1 MKINKKMSEEFI
13 REVDEDLKEEKRMKL
28 WKKLLPY
35 VLSISL
41 GVILSTSGYVLWNN
55 YTNNVKQQLGDDF
68 SAAVVLSKDE
78 DIDAA
83 LLALDRI
90 VDKGSDGYVTMA
102 KMKKA
107 SLLIEKGELKKGLEI
122 YLDLEKNAVD
132 QSFRDIATILFV
144 MNSLDSEE
152 PEILLEKL
160 EPLENSLIW
169 KSSALELK
177 AFIYLRNE
185 KEKEALEVFEAI
197 VLMPN
202 KPSSL
207 GLRAKNM
214 IDFLGK

>member
-1 MKINKKMSEEFI
+1 MSEEFI
-13 REVDEDLKEEKRMKL
+13 REVDEDVKEEKRLKL
-28 WKKLLPY
+28 WKKFLPY
-35 VLSISL
+35 IISL
-41 GVILSTSGYVLWNN
+41 SLGIILSTLGFVLWDG
-55 YTNNVKQQLGDDF
+55 YTKKTKQQMGDDF
-68 SAAVVLSKDE
+68 TAAVELAKDE

-83 LLALDRI
+83 IVALERI

-107 SLLIEKGELKKGLEI
+107 SLLIQQGNLDEGLQI

-144 MNSLDSEE
+144 INSIGKSDVD
-152 PEILLEKL
+152 ILLSKV
-160 EPLENSLIW
+160 EPLENSLVW

-177 AFIYLRNE
+177 GYIYLQNNE
-185 KEKEALEVFEAI
+185 KQKALDIFKSI
-197 VLMPN
+197 DLMPN

-214 IDFLGK
+214 IDFLGKN

>member
-1 MKINKKMSEEFI
+1 MSEEFI

-28 WKKLLPY
+28 WKKLLPF
-35 VLSISL
+35 VISISL
-41 GVILSTSGYVLWNN
+41 GVIFSTSGFVLWKN
-55 YTNNVKQQLGDDF
+55 YTDQVKQQLGDDF
-68 SAAVVLSKDE
+68 TAAVELSKDE

-90 VDKGSDGYVTMA
+90 VNKGSDGYVTMA

-107 SLLIEKGELKKGLEI
+107 SLLIEKGELEKGLDI

-132 QSFRDIATILFV
+132 QSFRDISTIFYV
-144 MNSLDSEE
+144 MNSIDSDD
-152 PEILLEKL
+152 PDILLKKL

-177 AFIYLRNE
+177 AFIFLKNNKRD
-185 KEKEALEVFEAI
+185 EALKVFEEI
-197 VLMPN
+197 DLMPS